1 MSSPGF
7 PDLEAR
13 LGKERVEEEVL
24 SLGQAQGLAAMLDRD
39 AASLKNGGILP
50 AGWHWI
56 YFNSVAPR
64 STLAPDGHQERGS
77 FLPPIALPRRMWAGG
92 RLRFPGVLRIGEEVR
107 RVSTIQSIRHK
118 EGRSGPLVFVTL
130 RHQISNQDGV
140 ALEEEQN
147 LVFRTESR
155 TDGGQ
160 PRAPEGRAQPPTSPA
175 AEPEW
180 TESFVADEV
189 ALFRFS
195 ALTSNS
201 HRIHYD
207 HGYATG
213 VEGYP
218 GLVVH
223 GPLLALLLLDAGIRH
238 SGGEASIHEP
248 PKEFRY
254 RALRPLFC
262 NEEFHLSGV
271 RADNEGEGLDT
282 QPGSGGVMKLWAAHP
297 ERGVATEAELEV
309 DGTA

>member
-1 MSSPGF
+1 MSSPESL
-7 PDLEAR
+7 DLLAW
-13 LGKERVEEEVL
+13 LGKERAEDDVL
-24 SLGQAQGLAAMLDRD
+24 SPDQAQGLAATLDRD
-39 AASLKNGGILP
+39 PAGLTEGKMLP

-92 RLRFPGVLRIGEEVR
+92 KLQFPGVLRIGEEVR
-107 RVSTIQSIRHK
+107 RVSTIQSIQHK
-118 EGRSGPLVFVTL
+118 EGRSGPLVFVTV
-130 RHQISNQDGV
+130 RHQISNQDGP
-140 ALEEEQN
+140 ALDEEQN
-147 LVFRTESR
+147 LVYLTERRTG
-155 TDGGQ
+155 TGL
-160 PRAPEGRAQPPTSPA
+160 AQPPTPPTD
-175 AEPEW
+175 EPDW

-195 ALTSNS
+195 ALTLNS

-207 HGYATG
+207 QGYATG

-223 GPLLALLLLDAGIRH
+223 GPLLALLVLDAGMRH
-238 SGGEASIHEP
+238 SALDGSVRRS

-254 RALRPLFC
+254 RALGPLFC

-271 RADNEGEGLDT
+271 CVDNGNEGPE
-282 QPGSGGVMKLWAAHP
+282 PGSCNVMKLWAAHP
-297 ERGVATEAELEV
+297 ERGVATEAELQV
-309 DGTA
+309 DRTP

>member
-1 MSSPGF
+1 MSSPDS
-7 PDLEAR
+7 PDLQAW
-13 LGKERVEEEVL
+13 LGKERVEDDLL
-24 SLGQAQGLAAMLDRD
+24 SPGQAQGLAATLDRD
-39 AASLKNGGILP
+39 PAGLTEGKMLP

-77 FLPPIALPRRMWAGG
+77 FLPPVALPRRMWAGG
-92 RLRFPGVLRIGEEVR
+92 RLQFPGVLRIGEEVR
-107 RVSTIQSIRHK
+107 RVSTIQSIQHK
-118 EGRSGPLVFVTL
+118 EGRSGPLVFVTV

-140 ALEEEQN
+140 ALDEEQN
-147 LVFRTESR
+147 LVYLTERRTG
-155 TDGGQ
+155 TG
-160 PRAPEGRAQPPTSPA
+160 PAQPPTPPTD
-175 AEPEW
+175 EPDW

-195 ALTSNS
+195 ALTLNS

-207 HGYATG
+207 QGYATG

-223 GPLLALLLLDAGIRH
+223 GPLLALLVLDAGMRH
-238 SGGEASIHEP
+238 SALDGSVRRS

-254 RALRPLFC
+254 RALGPLFC

-271 RADNEGEGLDT
+271 CVDNGNEGPE
-282 QPGSGGVMKLWAAHP
+282 PGSGNVMKVWAAHP

-309 DGTA
+309 DGTP

>member
-1 MSSPGF
+1 MSSPES
-7 PDLEAR
+7 PDLQAW
-13 LGKERVEEEVL
+13 LGKERVEDDVL
-24 SLGQAQGLAAMLDRD
+24 SPGQAQGLAATLDRD
-39 AASLKNGGILP
+39 PAELTVEKKLP

-77 FLPPIALPRRMWAGG
+77 FLPPVALPRRMWAGG
-92 RLRFPGVLRIGEEVR
+92 RLQFPGVLRIGEEVR
-107 RVSTIQSIRHK
+107 RVSTIQSIQHK
-118 EGRSGPLVFVTL
+118 EGRSGPLVFVTV

-140 ALEEEQN
+140 ALDEEQN
-147 LVFRTESR
+147 LVFLTER
-155 TDGGQ
+155 RVGDGQRGSGAG
-160 PRAPEGRAQPPTSPA
+160 PAQPATPPTD
-175 AEPEW
+175 EPDW

-195 ALTSNS
+195 ALTLNS

-207 HGYATG
+207 QGYATG

-223 GPLLALLLLDAGIRH
+223 GPLLALLVLDAGIRH
-238 SGGEASIHEP
+238 SALDGSVRRS

-254 RALRPLFC
+254 RALGPLFC
-262 NEEFHLSGV
+262 NEEFHLSGA
-271 RADNEGEGLDT
+271 RADNGGEGLDT
-282 QPGSGGVMKLWAAHP
+282 QPGSGSVMKLWAAHP

-309 DGTA
+309 DGTP